1 MTPIAVQRRIARV
14 VPGLLLLAG
23 CGCGLGDYE
32 QKMLEEQ
39 QRVGR
44 IDKENKELADGPLEV
59 PTGQPL
65 DLFLRPPRGVSVQP
79 EASTDRTGFYRYKG
93 DANTGNVYVGWA
105 GKEKDFKD
113 KVGSAFGKGTPGTLT
128 TEPWDREG
136 VALDTVTV
144 EEANRTFHIYLTPG
158 NRLALIYEV
167 PKAGKL
173 SPDALKA
180 SLNTLALDA
189 DAARQRS
196 EHNKRRKAA
205 K

>member
-1 MTPIAVQRRIARV
+1 LTPTTVQRWVIRIA
-14 VPGLLLLAG
+14 PGLLVLAG

-39 QRVGR
+39 QRVGH
-44 IDKENKELADGPLEV
+44 IDKENKELADRPLEV
-59 PTGQPL
+59 PTGQSL
-65 DLFLRPPRGVSVQP
+65 DLFLRPPRGISVQP
-79 EASTDRTGFYRYKG
+79 EAKTDRPGFYLYKG

-113 KVGSAFGKGTPGTLT
+113 KVWSAFGKGTPGTLK
-128 TEPWDREG
+128 TEPWGWDG
-136 VALDTVTV
+136 VDLDTMTV

-158 NRLALIYEV
+158 NRMALIYEV

-189 DAARQRS
+189 DAAKQRS